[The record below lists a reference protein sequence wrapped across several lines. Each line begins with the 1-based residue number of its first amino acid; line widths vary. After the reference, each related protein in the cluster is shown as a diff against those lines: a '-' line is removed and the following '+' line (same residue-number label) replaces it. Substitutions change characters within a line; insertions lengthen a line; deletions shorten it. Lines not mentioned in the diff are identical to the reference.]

1 MDDMGMAG
9 NETLVEAWQQNQ
21 SDHIWKSRLCE
32 VSVYLVVSF
41 NILHW
46 AIICVLIINVI
57 LTIHY

>member
-1 MDDMGMAG
+1 MALPMWTCPSMDDMGMAG

-41 NILHW
+41 NILH
-46 AIICVLIINVI
+46 
-57 LTIHY
+57 